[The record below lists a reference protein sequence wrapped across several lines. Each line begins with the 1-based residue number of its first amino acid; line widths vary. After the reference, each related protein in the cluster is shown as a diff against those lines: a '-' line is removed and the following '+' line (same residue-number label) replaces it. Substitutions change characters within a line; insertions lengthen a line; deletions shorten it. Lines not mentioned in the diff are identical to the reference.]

1 MTPFVAHKIYSH
13 VEILILAGQSWA
25 AVTTEGLLV
34 YSLDTGLLF
43 DPLDLTE
50 EVTPEAVR
58 LAISQRQFS
67 VALAMSLR
75 LCDWELVA
83 SVVETVPSADG
94 RVSTTRALCLL
105 FSPANV

>member
-1 MTPFVAHKIYSH
+1 M
-13 VEILILAGQSWA
+13 
-25 AVTTEGLLV
+25 

-58 LAISQRQFS
+58 LAVSQRQFS

-75 LCDWELVA
+75 LSDWELVA
-83 SVVETVPSADG
+83 SVVEAVPSANG

-105 FSPANV
+105 FSLLQSMSFDIQCHIILLTKITYL

>member
-1 MTPFVAHKIYSH
+1 M
-13 VEILILAGQSWA
+13 
-25 AVTTEGLLV
+25 
-34 YSLDTGLLF
+34 YSLDAGLLF

-58 LAISQRQFS
+58 LAISQKQFS

-94 RVSTTRALCLL
+94 RVSTTRALYIYTYLFLL
-105 FSPANV
+105 QSLSFDIQCHIILLTKITYL